1 MGIFAKVCRGNGK
14 NYGWHDMKNPGGSNL
29 QFPSGLFSAPFN
41 FETKNRRSFLGV
53 TNFQVE
59 VVPILVEYPVGFL
72 GGQTAG
78 IDTQRTN
85 HTL

>member
-41 FETKNRRSFLGV
+41 FETKNRRSLLNVYFWM
-53 TNFQVE
+53 
-59 VVPILVEYPVGFL
+59 ILRF
-72 GGQTAG
+72 AG
-78 IDTQRTN
+78 LSYKI
-85 HTL
+85 